1 MRSVGVFVNYMS
13 CVEEG
18 RYCEY
23 PDAVLS
29 KLAECTSPSV
39 TSGLEAFES
48 VYGRSFQQ
56 EIVEPRLL
64 IRSDLDTL
72 RAGRA
77 AQQLLYWYAVEH
89 LKMTH
94 QICYL
99 AGYSMG
105 YTVAFMAAGAL
116 TAKTLLSDVMPAN
129 RVYAADNFA
138 ALQDGGL
145 SSAFLYCP
153 TNLRFNE
160 TVKVLMQTAHPDV
173 RVKDDRPPYSLQIAG
188 PAKSVRALRATVLTR
203 FPEAAATSAES
214 IASDSAHLTP
224 ERYRQLEQRFKELA
238 LSRLLVDV
246 VTHLNGT
253 LTPSDRPPALGAA
266 LFNAL
271 QGRMNMSAVN
281 DVAKDRELPLV
292 LFGSKRVNRFA
303 FHGFGDTAFSLPTFS
318 WEDLL
323 LDRSPTPLHRSSK
336 VTW

>member
-1 MRSVGVFVNYMS
+1 MKRVGAFVNYMS

-18 RYCEY
+18 RYCEH
-23 PDAVLS
+23 PEAVLS
-29 KLAECTSPSV
+29 KLAECASPSV
-39 TSGLEAFES
+39 SSDLAVFES

-56 EIVEPRLL
+56 EIIEPRLL
-64 IRSDLDTL
+64 IKSDLDTL

-94 QICYL
+94 QVSYL

-116 TAKTLLSDVMPAN
+116 TTRTLISEVMPVN
-129 RVYAADNFA
+129 RIYAADNFA

-145 SSAFLYCP
+145 SSAFFSCP
-153 TNLRFNE
+153 TNPRFNE

-173 RVKDDRPPYSLQIAG
+173 KVKDDRPPYSLQTAG
-188 PAKSVRALRATVLTR
+188 PTESVRALRATVLNR
-203 FPEAAATSAES
+203 FPEAAENSSQS

-224 ERYRQLEQRFKELA
+224 ERYVQLQQRFNLFT
-238 LSRLLVDV
+238 LSRLSMDV
-246 VTHLNGT
+246 VTHLDGT
-253 LTPSDRPPALGAA
+253 LTPSDRPATLGAA

-271 QGRMNMSAVN
+271 QGRMNMAAVN
-281 DVAKDRELPLV
+281 EAAKDRELPLV

-303 FHGFGDTAFSLPTFS
+303 FHGFGDTAFSLPTFF

-323 LDRSPTPLHRSSK
+323 LDCNPTPLRLSSE